1 MRILP
6 ALSTALIGV
15 FKMRKF
21 DLGDTYVIAVVV
33 TAIAT
38 HATGYWLS
46 VNPIIPT
53 LVTLAVAN
61 VGGFVLNVI
70 GAVMELRT

>member
-1 MRILP
+1 M
-6 ALSTALIGV
+6 
-15 FKMRKF
+15 KKF
-21 DLGDTYVIAVVV
+21 DLGDIYITAVIV
-33 TAIAT
+33 TAIVT
-38 HATGYWLS
+38 HATGYALS

-70 GAVMELRT
+70 GMLEE

>member
-1 MRILP
+1 
-6 ALSTALIGV
+6 
-15 FKMRKF
+15 MRKL
-21 DLGDTYVIAVVV
+21 DPGDIYVIAVIV
-33 TAIAT
+33 TAIVT
-38 HATGYWLS
+38 HATGYALS

-70 GAVMELRT
+70 GILEE

>member
-1 MRILP
+1 MKKLDP
-6 ALSTALIGV
+6 
-15 FKMRKF
+15 
-21 DLGDTYVIAVVV
+21 GDIYVIAVIV

-38 HATGYWLS
+38 HATGYALS

-70 GAVMELRT
+70 GMLEE

>member
-1 MRILP
+1 
-6 ALSTALIGV
+6 
-15 FKMRKF
+15 MRKL
-21 DLGDTYVIAVVV
+21 DPGDIYVIAVIV

>member
-1 MRILP
+1 MKKLDP
-6 ALSTALIGV
+6 
-15 FKMRKF
+15 
-21 DLGDTYVIAVVV
+21 GDIYVIAVIV

>member
-1 MRILP
+1 
-6 ALSTALIGV
+6 
-15 FKMRKF
+15 MRKL
-21 DLGDTYVIAVVV
+21 DLGDTYVIAVVA

>member
-1 MRILP
+1 
-6 ALSTALIGV
+6 
-15 FKMRKF
+15 MRKL
-21 DLGDTYVIAVVV
+21 DPGDIYVIAVIV
-33 TAIAT
+33 TAIVT
-38 HATGYWLS
+38 HTTGYALS

-70 GAVMELRT
+70 GMLEE

>member
-1 MRILP
+1 MKKLDPGDIYV
-6 ALSTALIGV
+6 TA
-15 FKMRKF
+15 
-21 DLGDTYVIAVVV
+21 VIV

-70 GAVMELRT
+70 GMLEE